1 MIFSEPVDRLKQFI
15 TWHLGPSPLRYTS
28 ALKHILPVEPAVRY
42 EVVKLDLLNLI
53 DDQRVSYSTEGQ
65 GCVGGE
71 VKTDKAATLL
81 THHSNSL
88 FGQQDVFLQC
98 REPGREVAS

>member
-28 ALKHILPVEPAVRY
+28 ALKHISPVEPAVRC

-65 GCVGGE
+65 WCGVGG
-71 VKTDKAATLL
+71 
-81 THHSNSL
+81 
-88 FGQQDVFLQC
+88 GQDRQSCYPSHTSQ
-98 REPGREVAS
+98 